1 MDQIWWH
8 CPLWASCLRSTMKF
22 IYHSPHFISETL
34 MKDSLCLRSALPF
47 SKVAEFHYWQNA
59 PFISGPCVQ
68 DVQVSYNYWGQNV
81 PWLWVI
87 ADPVMYMCC
96 KLRRQEVISMSMMEI
111 VTRLQIFFP
120 HKWIK
125 TCSTA
130 AGRAT
135 GDSSKSQTSRKDG

>member
-8 CPLWASCLRSTMKF
+8 CPLWASCLLSTMKF
-22 IYHSPHFISETL
+22 IHHSPHFISETL

-59 PFISGPCVQ
+59 PFISVPCVQ

-111 VTRLQIFFP
+111 VTRLQIFSP
-120 HKWIK
+120 TNGSKLALQLLVGP
-125 TCSTA
+125 A
-130 AGRAT
+130 AKAKPPERM
-135 GDSSKSQTSRKDG
+135 DRR